1 MPDTVS
7 LIIWLIAGIA
17 GGFAVVDLRKGF
29 DLGPAGGLVAGAV
42 GGVVGSQI
50 LQLLIPAWSG
60 FNVVPIVGQVIGA
73 AASGAALTVVAGAV
87 IRRRHRQRR

>member
-1 MPDTVS
+1 VPDTIS

-17 GGFAVVDLRKGF
+17 GGFAIDDLLKGF
-29 DLGPAGGLVAGAV
+29 HLGPARALVVGAV

-73 AASGAALTVVAGAV
+73 AASGAALTVVAGTAGPW
-87 IRRRHRQRR
+87 RRR